1 MKSDKTHIEYWKSLI
16 EEDQRAVDEAVDQ
29 KEIANTLVATL
40 LTFMVGEGDKVLK
53 DSEWMTYIIN
63 DIHSAVNSKMIELDA
78 DSKKR
83 LQKIEKMH
91 FGDEDDEEF

>member
-16 EEDQRAVDEAVDQ
+16 EEDQQAVDEAVDQ